1 MGLWAGGAGLTGS
14 ALVQA
19 KPAAVLTCGLRRQ
32 NRRWRMANP
41 RKPFEMM
48 DVMQRTGYQLHR
60 KQIVSHSIS

>member
-1 MGLWAGGAGLTGS
+1 MR
-14 ALVQA
+14 A
-19 KPAAVLTCGLRRQ
+19 KPAMVRTCGLRGQ